1 MFEFK
6 RLSQEAIAP
15 ALEKAEH
22 YRLLNQPWEAESIC
36 RDVLAIDPDNQ
47 TALIILINALT
58 EQFGEEGG
66 VEEDEPKA
74 LLSRLG
80 EERLRD
86 YYAGIIAERRA
97 NELLAHGTLGSGP
110 VVFELLRE
118 AMDRYERA
126 EASSAPGDDDAL
138 LRWNT
143 CARIILRHR
152 LRPPPR
158 PPGTT

>member
-74 LLSRLG
+74 LLSRLA

-118 AMDRYERA
+118 AMDCYEKA
-126 EASSAPGDDDAL
+126 EASSPSGDDDAL